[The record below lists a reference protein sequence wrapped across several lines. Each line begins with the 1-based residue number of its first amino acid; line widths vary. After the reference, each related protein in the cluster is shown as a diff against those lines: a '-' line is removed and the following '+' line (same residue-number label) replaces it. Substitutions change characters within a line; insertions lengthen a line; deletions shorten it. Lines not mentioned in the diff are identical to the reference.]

1 MGKKIEILGMSLDN
15 DTVQE
20 AMLQIESCWDKSTI
34 STVETISMETLMKAH
49 EDELLK
55 SCIENLDLAIICDK
69 EILKAAGVTSRQRL
83 QETVG
88 DEFFKEFM
96 KYAVENGKTVY
107 LLGET
112 SEQVELLQE
121 YLIEVYEELN
131 VTGVYALSE
140 CIGDYDNVIN
150 EINIAEPDVVLSVVP
165 TPQQEYFIKEH
176 KEKLNAKIW
185 YGIRERYF
193 VKRGV
198 SEMAGFA
205 KKLIQKGM
213 MHSMLLRYNKNEG
226 EDSDE

>member
-34 STVETISMETLMKAH
+34 STVETISMDTLMKAH

-121 YLIEVYEELN
+121 YVNEAYEELN
-131 VTGVYALSE
+131 VTGVYA
-140 CIGDYDNVIN
+140 
-150 EINIAEPDVVLSVVP
+150 
-165 TPQQEYFIKEH
+165 
-176 KEKLNAKIW
+176 
-185 YGIRERYF
+185 
-193 VKRGV
+193 
-198 SEMAGFA
+198 
-205 KKLIQKGM
+205 
-213 MHSMLLRYNKNEG
+213 
-226 EDSDE
+226 